1 MRTSDSIT
9 KISAALSNAL
19 PEIQHA
25 TKDAKNP
32 HFRSSY
38 ASLPAVID
46 TSKPVLAKHGV
57 VVLQSPGWDGQRC
70 TLTTRLLHSSGEWIE
85 GEAGSPVAK
94 VDPQGIGS
102 AITYLRRY
110 SLAAMTGISQEDDD
124 GNAASGN
131 GRNMATGERHTP
143 QAASARSATEEHCPQ
158 CSGAIY
164 DNRAKKASGEF
175 SPKSPDYA
183 CKDKDGC
190 GWALWLDSA
199 REKLKAAVE
208 QLEVRGTVPV
218 GSTKRIMAGVE
229 DGDLAS
235 LRIAQDWVNAKLS
248 GES

>member
-1 MRTSDSIT
+1 MRTSESIQ
-9 KISAALSNAL
+9 KISAALAKAL

-25 TKDAKNP
+25 TKDAENP

-46 TSKPVLAKHGV
+46 TSKPVLAAHGI
-57 VVLQSPGWDGQRC
+57 VVLQAPGWDGERC
-70 TLTTRLLHSSGEWIE
+70 TVTTRFLHESGEWIE
-85 GEAGSPVAK
+85 GEAASPVAK
-94 VDPQGIGS
+94 MDPQGIGS

-110 SLAAMTGISQEDDD
+110 SLAGMAGIGQEDDD
-124 GNAASGN
+124 GNAASERRDANGN
-131 GRNMATGERHTP
+131 PNKRAKKATDGT
-143 QAASARSATEEHCPQ
+143 CPK
-158 CSGAIY
+158 CGGAIY

-218 GSTKRIMAGVE
+218 GSTKRIMDGVE
-229 DGDLAS
+229 DGELTS
-235 LRIAQDWVNAKLS
+235 FRIAQDWVNSKAVP
-248 GES
+248 ES

>member
-9 KISAALSNAL
+9 KISAALAKAL
-19 PEIQHA
+19 PEIQNA
-25 TKDAKNP
+25 TKDATNP
-32 HFRSSY
+32 HFRSDY
-38 ASLPAVID
+38 ATLQAVLA
-46 TSKPVLAKHGV
+46 TTKPVLADHGLV
-57 VVLQSPGWDGQRC
+57 AIQGPGWDGQHC
-70 TLTTRLLHSSGEWIE
+70 ILTTRILHESGEWIE
-85 GEAGSPVAK
+85 TVAGTPVSK
-94 VDPQGIGS
+94 QDPQGVGS

-110 SLAAMTGISQEDDD
+110 SLAAMAGIGQEDDD
-124 GNAASGN
+124 GNAASERRDANGN
-131 GRNMATGERHTP
+131 PNKPAKKTTDET
-143 QAASARSATEEHCPQ
+143 CPS
-158 CSGAIY
+158 CAGALY

-208 QLEVRGTVPV
+208 QLEVRDTVPV